1 MPHSA
6 STRVPQTVIEK
17 RSEQRKPWHLVCW
30 LGSISLALALAAAAN
45 AHWPY
50 RYRVIKPMLEEVLG
64 GHVTIAHYHRTY
76 FPNPGFMATG
86 ITLARNP
93 AAPPLGTVASI
104 FVQGNWRDLLLFR
117 ERVREVDITG
127 MRLSIPAPGSAASK
141 QDFPTGSSSSF
152 SGPDTEMDEVRIHNS
167 SLDILRVGGGTYS
180 FPIRLLT
187 IRNLQKG
194 RELSYSVDMDNAK
207 PWGHIVSEGRFGPLN
222 LRNLGAT
229 PLSGAF
235 RFDEVQLKDIGE
247 LGGVLSSEGNFRGTL
262 ASIQAGVSA
271 GTSDFS
277 VDRGQPTPVTAF
289 MRCTIN
295 ALNGNVVLDE
305 IDGRSGMTT
314 VHVQGGIVGSPKV
327 TDVDIQVVAGRAQ
340 DVLRPFLSKNSPI
353 VGPVSLKS
361 HAHIDP
367 TGPGVTFL
375 DRMHVKGFF
384 DVPAEHLA
392 DSKMEK
398 ELSAFSERAQKAQPS
413 KPAAD
418 DPQYGEAPRDAADVV
433 SSLKGDAGIEKGIV
447 TTQQLNFA
455 IPGASVELHGA
466 FSLHDKSVH
475 LVGNL
480 RMQSDVSHT
489 ATGLKSFLLK
499 PLIPFFKKRGA
510 GAVIP
515 IAVYGK
521 PGSYKVGQDLLKKK

>member
-1 MPHSA
+1 MPHVT
-6 STRVPQTVIEK
+6 STSGQQTALKQSTE
-17 RSEQRKPWHLVCW
+17 RKPWHLACW
-30 LGSISLALALAAAAN
+30 LGLLALALGLAAIAN

-50 RYRVIKPMLEEVLG
+50 RYRVIKPMLQDVLG
-64 GHVTIAHYHRTY
+64 SQVTIAHYHRTY

-93 AAPPLGTVASI
+93 AAPPLGTVTSI
-104 FVQGNWRDLLLFR
+104 FVQGNWRDLILFR

-127 MRLSIPAPGSAASK
+127 MRLEIPAPGSSASK
-141 QDFPTGSSSSF
+141 QDFPAGSSSGF
-152 SGPDTEMDEVRIHNS
+152 SGPDTEIDEVRIHNS
-167 SLDILRVGGGTYS
+167 SLDVLRVGGGTYS

-187 IRNLQKG
+187 VRNLKKG
-194 RELSYSVDMDNAK
+194 RELSYSVDMDNPK
-207 PWGHIVSEGRFGPLN
+207 PRGHIVSEGRFGPLN
-222 LRNLGAT
+222 PRNLGAT

-235 RFDEVQLKDIGE
+235 RFDEVQLKDIGD
-247 LGGVLSSEGNFRGTL
+247 LGGILSSEGNFHGNL
-262 ASIQAGVSA
+262 AGIQAEVSA
-271 GTSDFS
+271 GSQDFS
-277 VDRGQPTPVTAF
+277 VDRGQPTAVTAF

-295 ALNGNVVLDE
+295 ALNGNVVLDAIE
-305 IDGRSGMTT
+305 GRSGMTT

-340 DVLRPFLSKNSPI
+340 DVLRPFLRKDSPI
-353 VGPVSLKS
+353 AGPVSLKS
-361 HAHIDP
+361 HAHVDP
-367 TGPGVTFL
+367 TGPGLGFL

-392 DSKMEK
+392 DRKMEK
-398 ELSAFSERAQKAQPS
+398 ELSAFSERAQKPQPS

-418 DPQYGEAPRDAADVV
+418 DPHGGANQSDATDVV
-433 SSLKGDAGIEKGIV
+433 SSLKGDTKIEKGIV
-447 TTQQLNFA
+447 TTQQLHFA

-466 FSLHDKSVH
+466 FNLHDQSVH

-499 PLIPFFKKRGA
+499 PLAPFFKKQGA

-521 PGSYKVGQDLLKKK
+521 PGSYKVGQDVLKKK

>member
-1 MPHSA
+1 
-6 STRVPQTVIEK
+6 
-17 RSEQRKPWHLVCW
+17 
-30 LGSISLALALAAAAN
+30 
-45 AHWPY
+45 
-50 RYRVIKPMLEEVLG
+50 MLEEVLG
-64 GHVTIAHYHRTY
+64 GQVAIAHYHRTY

-86 ITLARNP
+86 IALARNP
-93 AAPPLGTVASI
+93 AAPPLGMITSI
-104 FVQGNWRDLLLFR
+104 FVQGNWRDLLLLR

-127 MRLSIPAPGSAASK
+127 LRLSIPAPGSAASK
-141 QDFPTGSSSSF
+141 QDFPAGSSSGF
-152 SGPDTEMDEVRIHNS
+152 SGPDTDIDEVRIHNS
-167 SLDILRVGGGTYS
+167 SLEVLRAGGGTYA

-187 IRNLQKG
+187 IRNVQKG

-207 PWGHIVSEGRFGPLN
+207 PRGHIVSEGRFGPLN
-222 LRNLGAT
+222 PQNLGAT
-229 PLSGAF
+229 SLSGAF
-235 RFDEVQLKDIGE
+235 RFDDVELKDIGD
-247 LGGVLSSEGNFRGTL
+247 LGGTLSSEGNFHGDL
-262 ASIQAGVSA
+262 AGIQAEVSTT
-271 GTSDFS
+271 TSDFA
-277 VDRGQPTPVTAF
+277 VDGGQPTAVTAF

-295 ALNGNVVLDE
+295 ALNGNVVLDA
-305 IDGRSGMTT
+305 IDGRSGRTT

-327 TDVDIQVVAGRAQ
+327 TDVDIQVVGGRAQ
-340 DVLRPFLSKNSPI
+340 DVLRPFLSKDSPI
-353 VGPVSLKS
+353 AGPVSLKS

-392 DSKMEK
+392 DRKMEK
-398 ELSAFSERAQKAQPS
+398 ELSTFSERAQKPQPA

-418 DPQYGEAPRDAADVV
+418 DPREEANQGEATDVV
-433 SSLKGDAGIEKGIV
+433 SSLKGDVRIEKGIV
-447 TTQQLNFA
+447 TTQHLEFL
-455 IPGASVELHGA
+455 IPGSSVELHGA
-466 FSLHDKSVH
+466 FSLHDQSVH

-499 PLIPFFKKRGA
+499 PLIPFFKKRDA